1 MGVGCG
7 QTHLLQPAR
16 ATTCTPGRNFRRE
29 EFPASETRSQER
41 REGAASPPDPP
52 ASGGSR
58 TGPAQDHA
66 FCALGHLRVEK
77 LLAQAKTFHL
87 KGSLVFLTEK
97 PHPPVSPPGSG
108 LGGVPPS
115 SAGQARGV
123 GGGGWE
129 LSRRPLRRPSP
140 HPSTGSPE

>member
-7 QTHLLQPAR
+7 QTHPLRPAR
-16 ATTCTPGRNFRRE
+16 ATTCTPGRSFRRE
-29 EFPASETRSQER
+29 VFPASETRSQER

-77 LLAQAKTFHL
+77 LWAQAKTFHL

-97 PHPPVSPPGSG
+97 PYPP
-108 LGGVPPS
+108 
-115 SAGQARGV
+115 
-123 GGGGWE
+123 
-129 LSRRPLRRPSP
+129 PLRSARRAQV
-140 HPSTGSPE
+140 